1 MDFLSTPMPQQSC
14 GTVENFVYNPY
25 RVGGRWGLKQSP
37 EHKAKRTKPKY
48 VFQGKGAKDWAKI
61 LGGDPATIRD
71 HIVNGTMHE
80 YKTYCEWANIPFTAI
95 NKNLKI
101 SYKGKGAKQ
110 WAKILGGDP
119 ATIRDHIVNDTMHEY
134 RTYCKWANIPCT
146 AINKNLK
153 IFYKGK
159 TAKDWAKILGGGDLG
174 TIRNHIVN
182 GTMEQY
188 IEKKTG

>member
-1 MDFLSTPMPQQSC
+1 MDFLSTPLPANT
-14 GTVENFVYNPY
+14 GTEENFVYNPM
-25 RVGGRWGLKQSP
+25 RVGGMWGLKQSP
-37 EHKAKRTKPKY
+37 EHKAKRNKPKY
-48 VFQGKGAKDWAKI
+48 VFQGKTTKDWAKI

-80 YKTYCEWANIPFTAI
+80 YKTYC
-95 NKNLKI
+95 
-101 SYKGKGAKQ
+101 
-110 WAKILGGDP
+110 
-119 ATIRDHIVNDTMHEY
+119 
-134 RTYCKWANIPCT
+134 KWANIPCT

-159 TAKDWAKILGGGDLG
+159 TTKEWAEILGGDKG

-188 IEKKTG
+188 IERKKNRLTTPNSPAITNT